1 MSFGTRHA
9 PSKGPNP
16 LPTSTMKLPPIHSTV
31 HARVYRPQPIL
42 LKSMTRRILIVCI
55 ATLAACAT
63 SGAADSPPESG
74 FPRRAQVDPR
84 LKLSHSHRVQIARLI
99 AAETSEP
106 IRGVSRGQDRG
117 KILVTTGTLNLMNP
131 TGWAEGYAFVLQQTA
146 SGWKITYKRRLSVGP
161 QTPNVSPT
169 GTMTW

>member
-1 MSFGTRHA
+1 MLAPIAPTR
-9 PSKGPNP
+9 S
-16 LPTSTMKLPPIHSTV
+16 PPAQMQKQSPRSTV
-31 HARVYRPQPIL
+31 VAHMYRPRPIVVR
-42 LKSMTRRILIVCI
+42 SVTRLTLIVSI

-63 SGAADSPPESG
+63 SGAADSPESG

-84 LKLSHSHRVQIARLI
+84 LNLSHSHRVQIARLI

-106 IRGVSRGQDRG
+106 IRGVSKGQDRG

-131 TGWAEGYAFVLQQTA
+131 TGWAEGYAFVLQLTG

-161 QTPNVSPT
+161 QDPTVSPT